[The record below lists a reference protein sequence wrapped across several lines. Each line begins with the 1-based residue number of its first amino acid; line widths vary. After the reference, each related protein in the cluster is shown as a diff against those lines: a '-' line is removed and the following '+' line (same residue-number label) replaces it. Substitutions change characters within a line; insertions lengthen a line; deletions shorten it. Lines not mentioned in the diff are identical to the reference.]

1 MAAALKQ
8 AEKRGKMSKLQKAC
22 KLFAK
27 EYGVAVLKNHE
38 DTSIIRWLGAG
49 ALTDEQKQGF
59 ARIYDSL
66 DK

>member
-1 MAAALKQ
+1 M
-8 AEKRGKMSKLQKAC
+8 ERNNMNKLQKAC
-22 KLFAK
+22 KIFAK
-27 EYGVAVLKNHE
+27 EYGVAVLEGKE
-38 DTSIIRWLGAG
+38 DTTVMRWLGAG

>member
-1 MAAALKQ
+1 MN
-8 AEKRGKMSKLQKAC
+8 KLQKAC
-22 KLFAK
+22 KIFAK
-27 EYGVAVLKNHE
+27 EYGVAVLEGEE
-38 DTSIIRWLGAG
+38 DTTVMRWLGAG

>member
-1 MAAALKQ
+1 
-8 AEKRGKMSKLQKAC
+8 MSKLRKAC

-27 EYGVAVLKNHE
+27 EYGIAVLEGDE
-38 DTSIIRWLGAG
+38 DTSIMRWLGAG
-49 ALTDEQKQGF
+49 ALTEEQKQGF

>member
-1 MAAALKQ
+1 
-8 AEKRGKMSKLQKAC
+8 MSKLQKAC

-27 EYGVAVLKNHE
+27 KYGVAVLEDHE

-49 ALTDEQKQGF
+49 ALTEEQKQGL

>member
-1 MAAALKQ
+1 
-8 AEKRGKMSKLQKAC
+8 MSKLQKAC

-27 EYGVAVLKNHE
+27 EYGVAVLEGHE
-38 DTSIIRWLGAG
+38 DTTIIRWLGAG
-49 ALTDEQKQGF
+49 ALSEEQKQGF